1 MDYLQGFYIDW
12 VKELYYGGKRKFA
25 SQGLQTSRH
34 KFRGV
39 HDSNFLKKAVGLYR
53 RVFGTV
59 VSRLPSGR
67 PFKVDWKWIL
77 IAFMAG
83 VIISGHRLRV
93 IPEQKPLPAVY
104 TKRVALLQAV
114 LPAKAKQVVL
124 KPVPPPVPAYVA
136 PAPVVTSCPIIT
148 SSDPYVQDV
157 LNVESGGNT
166 CAMNPSGACGAFQR
180 LPCDVPLG
188 NASVQLADGLAY
200 IASTYGSSYNA
211 WLHELNYGWY

>member
-34 KFRGV
+34 KFRGLKRFQR
-39 HDSNFLKKAVGLYR
+39 FLKKAADLFPR
-53 RVFGTV
+53 
-59 VSRLPSGR
+59 
-67 PFKVDWKWIL
+67 KVDWKWLITTLLVGIIL
-77 IAFMAG
+77 GLQLGSHSSIKPETGIKPVSYKHLHPLA
-83 VIISGHRLRV
+83 
-93 IPEQKPLPAVY
+93 IPS
-104 TKRVALLQAV
+104 TKKLAPVA
-114 LPAKAKQVVL
+114 L
-124 KPVPPPVPAYVA
+124 KPVPPPAPVVSYT

-180 LPCDVPLG
+180 LPCTVPLG